1 MKQLTESS
9 YFFSRV
15 LSLPVSGGGGFCR
28 WIDLE
33 LVSKAGSVTKWVS
46 WRFLSPLL
54 LNFAFG
60 SNWMMLMSLV
70 LRTLP
75 RVQRLLLLLLRNL
88 ARVQILIV
96 NLLSFSRATEI
107 VELSHIQT
115 HKNGQT
121 DGQTHTHR
129 VIVRKIR
136 YDEKEESS
144 SSSPFRISFVIKIAA
159 WHGGKNLWNH
169 ARASFFFSPFTHLYF
184 THRSLSLFLRREK
197 CFRATRQNP
206 LSLHPPASCTVQFKH
221 TRHYYLPT
229 YRMNLPKVLSSSIPP
244 PEAKCK
250 KHSHTPDGNCVP
262 PGPTALTLTQ

>member
-1 MKQLTESS
+1 
-9 YFFSRV
+9 
-15 LSLPVSGGGGFCR
+15 
-28 WIDLE
+28 
-33 LVSKAGSVTKWVS
+33 
-46 WRFLSPLL
+46 
-54 LNFAFG
+54 
-60 SNWMMLMSLV
+60 MMLMSLV

-144 SSSPFRISFVIKIAA
+144 SSPFRISFVIKIAA
-159 WHGGKNLWNH
+159 
-169 ARASFFFSPFTHLYF
+169 
-184 THRSLSLFLRREK
+184 
-197 CFRATRQNP
+197 
-206 LSLHPPASCTVQFKH
+206 
-221 TRHYYLPT
+221 
-229 YRMNLPKVLSSSIPP
+229 
-244 PEAKCK
+244 
-250 KHSHTPDGNCVP
+250 
-262 PGPTALTLTQ
+262 